1 MKKLFLMMA
10 VVMTALLV
18 ACSGNKKA
26 NEENAAADEA
36 TEASTIRINC
46 MLTVDAANR
55 DKAID
60 LCKQLVAASLGDEG
74 VIDYD
79 VLESATRPNKLMIF
93 ETWKDQASLD
103 KHSASVH
110 FTTLVPQIQQLG
122 NLEIKQMEL
131 KKDLQLDPEKPFR
144 FNIMMTTKSGQRD
157 ALISQVKGLI
167 EATLKN
173 DAGNIDYDYF
183 NSLTRA
189 DKTMLLEIWKN
200 QAALDGHLKAP
211 HFTSRPDTKDL
222 MAGDSEFARMAE

>member
-1 MKKLFLMMA
+1 MA
-10 VVMTALLV
+10 VVMTAMLV
-18 ACSGNKKA
+18 ACSGNKKS
-26 NEENAAADEA
+26 NDENVTAEA
-36 TEASTIRINC
+36 TSEESTIRINC

-103 KHSASVH
+103 KHSASTH
-110 FTTLVPQIQQLG
+110 FTTLVPQIQELG

-131 KKDLQLDPEKPFR
+131 KKNPQLDPDKPCR
-144 FNIMMTTKSGQRD
+144 FNIMMTTKAGQRD

-183 NSLTRA
+183 NSLTRT
-189 DKTMLLEIWKN
+189 DKTMLLDIWEN

-222 MAGDSEFARMAE
+222 MGGDSEFARMAE

>member
-1 MKKLFLMMA
+1 MA
-10 VVMTALLV
+10 VVMTAMLV
-18 ACSGNKKA
+18 ACSGNKKS
-26 NEENAAADEA
+26 NDENVTAEA
-36 TEASTIRINC
+36 TSEESTIRINC

-110 FTTLVPQIQQLG
+110 FTTLVPQIQELG

-131 KKDLQLDPEKPFR
+131 KKDPQLDPEKPFR

-183 NSLTRA
+183 NSLLEDI
-189 DKTMLLEIWKN
+189 DKE
-200 QAALDGHLKAP
+200 
-211 HFTSRPDTKDL
+211 
-222 MAGDSEFARMAE
+222 

>member
-131 KKDLQLDPEKPFR
+131 KKDPQLDPEKPFR

-189 DKTMLLEIWKN
+189 DKTMLLEIWES

-222 MAGDSEFARMAE
+222 MGGDSEFARMAE

>member
-10 VVMTALLV
+10 VVMTAMLV
-18 ACSGNKKA
+18 ACSGNKKS
-26 NEENAAADEA
+26 NEENVAAEA
-36 TEASTIRINC
+36 ASEESIIRINC

-103 KHSASVH
+103 KHSASTH
-110 FTTLVPQIQQLG
+110 FTTLVPQIQELG
-122 NLEIKQMEL
+122 NLEIKQLEL
-131 KKDLQLDPEKPFR
+131 KKDPQLDPEKPFR

-157 ALISQVKGLI
+157 AYISQVKGLI

-173 DAGNIDYDYF
+173 DAGNIEYDYF

-189 DKTMLLEIWKN
+189 DKTMLLEIWEN

>member
-10 VVMTALLV
+10 VAMTAMLA
-18 ACSGNKKA
+18 ACGGNQKA
-26 NEENAAADEA
+26 NEENAVAEA
-36 TEASTIRINC
+36 PAEETTIRINC

-79 VLESATRPNKLMIF
+79 VLESVTRPTKLMIF

-110 FTTLVPQIQQLG
+110 FTTLVPQIQELG

-131 KKDLQLDPEKPFR
+131 KKDPQLDPEKPFR

-157 ALISQVKGLI
+157 AFISQVKSVI
-167 EATLKN
+167 EGTVKN
-173 DAGNIDYDYF
+173 DAGNIDYGYF
-183 NSLTRA
+183 NSLTRS
-189 DKTMLLEIWKN
+189 DKTMLLEIWEN
-200 QAALDGHLKAP
+200 QTSLDGHLKAP
-211 HFTSRPDTKDL
+211 HFTNRPDTKDL
-222 MAGDSEFARMAE
+222 MGEGSEFARMAE

>member
-1 MKKLFLMMA
+1 MA
-10 VVMTALLV
+10 VVMTAILV
-18 ACSGNKKA
+18 ACSGNKKS
-26 NEENAAADEA
+26 NDENVTAEA
-36 TEASTIRINC
+36 TSEESTIRINC

-103 KHSASVH
+103 KHSASTH
-110 FTTLVPQIQQLG
+110 FTTLVPQIQELG

-131 KKDLQLDPEKPFR
+131 KKNPQLDPDKPFR
-144 FNIMMTTKSGQRD
+144 FNIMMTTKAGQRD

-189 DKTMLLEIWKN
+189 DKTMLLEIWEN

-222 MAGDSEFARMAE
+222 MGGDSEFARMAE

>member
-46 MLTVDAANR
+46 MLTVDASNR

-131 KKDLQLDPEKPFR
+131 KKDPQLDPEKPFR

-189 DKTMLLEIWKN
+189 DKTMLLEIWEN
-200 QAALDGHLKAP
+200 QASLDGHLKAP

>member
-1 MKKLFLMMA
+1 MA
-10 VVMTALLV
+10 VVMTAMLV
-18 ACSGNKKA
+18 ACSGNKKS
-26 NEENAAADEA
+26 NDENVTAEA
-36 TEASTIRINC
+36 TSEESTIRINC

-103 KHSASVH
+103 KHSASTH
-110 FTTLVPQIQQLG
+110 FTTLVPQIQELG

-131 KKDLQLDPEKPFR
+131 KKNPQLDPDKPFR
-144 FNIMMTTKSGQRD
+144 FNIMMTTKAGQRD

-183 NSLTRA
+183 HSLTRA
-189 DKTMLLEIWKN
+189 AKTMLLEIWEN

-222 MAGDSEFARMAE
+222 MGGDSEFARMAE

>member
-1 MKKLFLMMA
+1 MKKMLLMMA
-10 VVMTALLV
+10 VVMTAMLA
-18 ACSGNKKA
+18 ACGGNKKA
-26 NEENAAADEA
+26 NENVAEA
-36 TEASTIRINC
+36 EAVNESTIRINC

-55 DKAID
+55 DKAVE

-79 VLESATRPNKLMIF
+79 VLESVTRPTKLMIF

-131 KKDLQLDPEKPFR
+131 KKDVQLDPEKPFR

-157 ALISQVKGLI
+157 AYISQVKSVI
-167 EATLKN
+167 EGTLKN

-183 NSLTRA
+183 NSLTRPN
-189 DKTMLLEIWKN
+189 KTMLLEIWENKKS
-200 QAALDGHLKAP
+200 LDGHMKAP
-211 HFTSRPDTKDL
+211 HFTNRPDTKDL
-222 MAGDSEFARMAE
+222 MGGDSEFARMAE

>member
-1 MKKLFLMMA
+1 MA
-10 VVMTALLV
+10 VVMTAMLV
-18 ACSGNKKA
+18 ACSGNKKS
-26 NEENAAADEA
+26 NDENVTAEA
-36 TEASTIRINC
+36 TSEESTIRINC

-110 FTTLVPQIQQLG
+110 FTTLVPQIQELG
-122 NLEIKQMEL
+122 NLE
-131 KKDLQLDPEKPFR
+131 
-144 FNIMMTTKSGQRD
+144 MTTKAGQRD

-189 DKTMLLEIWKN
+189 DKTMLLEIWEN

-222 MAGDSEFARMAE
+222 MGGDSEFARMAE